1 MAEERTVVE
10 VELGVECHDIVIL
23 GDDERIDLRE
33 AAVLADKGPVEV
45 HHELRDLAN
54 GIVREVHPVGHAAR
68 LERQQTDGR
77 VDVLLENLVRHLSG
91 DLLNLHAAL
100 LRAHHDDTRRLAVND
115 KREIVFLLDGRSGLD
130 EQAVDALT
138 GRARLMRDED
148 LAEELLRRFLDGF
161 KRVDDL
167 DASRLAAAARMDL
180 RLDDD
185 DIRAELSRIL
195 HGLLN
200 RERRLARRDIDAV
213 RAQDSLALIFVNIHM
228 LSPIP
233 VRCDTPRVSRL
244 LHAACPALPCR
255 A

>member
-23 GDDERIDLRE
+23 GDDERVDLRE

-77 VDVLLENLVRHLSG
+77 VDVLLEDLVRHLSG

-115 KREIVFLLDGRSGLD
+115 EREIVFLLDGRSGLD
-130 EQAVDALT
+130 EQTVDALT

-148 LAEELLRRFLDGF
+148 LAEELLRRSLDGF

-200 RERRLARRDIDAV
+200 
-213 RAQDSLALIFVNIHM
+213 
-228 LSPIP
+228 
-233 VRCDTPRVSRL
+233 
-244 LHAACPALPCR
+244 
-255 A
+255 

>member
-1 MAEERTVVE
+1 M
-10 VELGVECHDIVIL
+10 
-23 GDDERIDLRE
+23 
-33 AAVLADKGPVEV
+33 
-45 HHELRDLAN
+45 
-54 GIVREVHPVGHAAR
+54 REVHPVGHAAR

-91 DLLNLHAAL
+91 DLLNLHATL
-100 LRAHHDDTRRLAVND
+100 LRAPHDDTRRLAVND
-115 KREIVFLLDGRSGLD
+115 KREIVFLLDGRSSLN

-148 LAEELLRRFLDGF
+148 LAEELLRRSLDGF

-200 RERRLARRDIDAV
+200 
-213 RAQDSLALIFVNIHM
+213 
-228 LSPIP
+228 
-233 VRCDTPRVSRL
+233 
-244 LHAACPALPCR
+244 
-255 A
+255 